1 MTKKLPFFY
10 SSKLKL
16 HITYNQTRH
25 ILIPILWLT
34 SLQCRITGIPF
45 MSNINFPRYM
55 FSVFEE
61 GDETKNVLQ
70 EQAKVAVINGSL

>member
-1 MTKKLPFFY
+1 
-10 SSKLKL
+10 
-16 HITYNQTRH
+16 
-25 ILIPILWLT
+25 
-34 SLQCRITGIPF
+34 

-61 GDETKNVLQ
+61 GEETKNVLQ